1 MSLFWWR
8 MCYNIIC
15 CQCFTGLN
23 VIVTKKKKSC
33 LNLIFFPH
41 FHTLNL
47 VFVLKN
53 FSSSGI
59 VFHQVSHMKKKFF
72 PENKQKNSKKKKHS
86 HDIFFHSLSLMKKKI
101 FRVIIFSLM
110 EKKMK
115 SIQNFF
121 FYQFLSRQHRREN
134 YLENRSLG
142 KKEASVLIIWKS

>member
-1 MSLFWWR
+1 MSLSWWR

-23 VIVTKKKKSC
+23 VIVTKKKKKSC
-33 LNLIFFPH
+33 LNLTFSPH

-47 VFVLKN
+47 VLVLKN
-53 FSSSGI
+53 ISSSGI

-72 PENKQKNSKKKKHS
+72 FLKTNQKKKKSNIKKKKKKLSWH
-86 HDIFFHSLSLMKKKI
+86 FFSHSLSLMKKKI

-121 FYQFLSRQHRREN
+121 STSSEVVNIRE
-134 YLENRSLG
+134 
-142 KKEASVLIIWKS
+142 KTI